1 MENLEMIINELEK
14 EIENKKTEKQ
24 KEKERKNLEN
34 SSYIIKEKETE
45 RYVDT
50 VVVKKLK
57 DFIINNIDKNYT
69 NEKIKEQ
76 VLFIQRNY
84 IIYLYD

>member
-1 MENLEMIINELEK
+1 MKNLEMIISELEK

-34 SSYIIKEKETE
+34 RSYIIKEKETE

-50 VVVKKLK
+50 IVVKKLK

-76 VLFIQRNY
+76 ILFIQRNY